1 MVNLI
6 IIIFNIK
13 MHLSVSSVTNYCNIN
28 EKYKICFSNYVTS
41 IIEVIIYFNQIV
53 LKKIEKIIQ
62 HIIVYIK

>member
-1 MVNLI
+1 
-6 IIIFNIK
+6 

-53 LKKIEKIIQ
+53 LKKIEKII
-62 HIIVYIK
+62 